1 MALQD
6 DIQIY
11 EKRRV
16 LYVVIGFV
24 FIIFLGRLFQLQM
37 FYSDEYG
44 KKSEENSIRVIP
56 REPIRGYIYDRNG
69 ARVVDNRPSF
79 TVTIMPYEFDRR
91 KLGFI
96 ARVLSLD
103 TTFIRT
109 RIKQGEEYS
118 RFAPVK
124 IKRDIDFRELSVLEE
139 NRDRLPGVDY
149 QVESKRWYVTP
160 AHASHILGYTKEIS
174 ENQIRALGGE
184 YTQGDVVGSSGLEGG
199 YEGSLRG
206 KKGAEFSTVNVRGQV
221 VGGFESGKLD
231 VQAVDGKDLALT
243 MDFGLQ
249 AFAESLMAGRRGAVV
264 ALDPRDGGVLAMVS
278 SPDYDLSVFSGVTP
292 PQIWRTMNSDTERPL
307 FNRATLT
314 RYPPGSTFKMVLAIA
329 ALETGKVTPQWR
341 VHCTGG
347 FRLGNKV
354 FKDLHV
360 HGSVDM
366 ISAIQQSCNVYF
378 YQLMLK
384 TGLDEWAYYG
394 CELGFGMLTG
404 IDIAEENPGLL
415 PSTAYMNRRYGPS
428 GWTRGFLPS
437 LGIGQGELG
446 VTPLQMAAYAMV
458 LANWGDYH
466 QPHAVQGFRRRSD
479 GKVDT
484 LAFQSRRLSVAIPT
498 WAIVREGMRRA
509 VELPGGTGGMS
520 RIKGIEVAGKTGTA
534 QNPHGPDH
542 AWFVGFAPF
551 DDPRIAIC
559 VLVENAGFGGSH
571 AAPVAGK
578 CMERY
583 LFGPAGASPPPTK
596 AAPRPAVAEATHQ
609 TPSITGG
616 D

>member
-11 EKRRV
+11 QKRRV
-16 LYVVIGFV
+16 LYAVLSLV
-24 FIIFLGRLFQLQM
+24 FLLFLGRLFQLQM
-37 FYSDEYG
+37 IYSDEYG
-44 KKSEENSIRVIP
+44 RQSEENSIRVIP
-56 REPIRGYIYDRNG
+56 REPIRGYMYDRNG
-69 ARVVDNRPSF
+69 VRVVDNRPSF

-91 KLGFI
+91 TTGYL
-96 ARVLSLD
+96 ARMLSLD
-103 TTFIRT
+103 PAFIRD
-109 RIKQGEEYS
+109 RLKHGEEYS

-124 IKRDIDFRELSVLEE
+124 LKRDIDFRELSVLEE
-139 NRDRLPGVDY
+139 NHDRLPGVDY

-160 AHASHILGYTKEIS
+160 AHAAHILGYTKEIS
-174 ENQIRALGGE
+174 ENQIRILGGE

-231 VQAVDGKDLALT
+231 VQAVDGKDLFLT
-243 MDFGLQ
+243 MDFDLQ
-249 AFAESLMAGRRGAVV
+249 AYAESLMAGRRGAVV

-292 PQIWRTMNSDTERPL
+292 PQIWQSMNSDEELPL

-314 RYPPGSTFKMVLAIA
+314 RYPPGSTFKMVLAVA
-329 ALETGKVTPQWR
+329 ALETGKVTPAWR
-341 VHCTGG
+341 VNCGG
-347 FRLGNKV
+347 SFRLGNKV

-366 ISAIQQSCNVYF
+366 LSAIQQSCNVYF

-394 CELGFGMLTG
+394 KEMGFGMLTG

-415 PSTAYMNRRYGPS
+415 PTTAYMNKRYGPS

-458 LANWGDYH
+458 LANGGDYH
-466 QPHAVQGFRRRSD
+466 QPHAVQGFRDRN
-479 GKVDT
+479 GKRLDT
-484 LAFQSRRLSVAIPT
+484 LAFQSRRLSVSAST
-498 WAIVREGMRRA
+498 WDIVREGMRRA
-509 VELPGGTGGMS
+509 VELPGGTGGMA
-520 RIKGIEVAGKTGTA
+520 RIKGIQVAGKTGTA

-583 LFGPAGASPPPTK
+583 LFGREGANRPAAVT
-596 AAPRPAVAEATHQ
+596 PRPAVAEAGSAASSH
-609 TPSITGG
+609 TG
-616 D
+616 DR